1 MNHAIIGAAIGVAA
15 VLIWVLFGPWVL
27 LVAALVGGAGYLGG
41 MVLDRPGR
49 VIEFLQRLER

>member
-1 MNHAIIGAAIGVAA
+1 MNHAIIGAGLGVAA

-27 LVAALVGGAGYLGG
+27 LVAALVGAGGYLAG